1 MRIDPRTHTLV
12 REGVPAILN
21 PDDLHAV
28 EEAVR
33 LKERL
38 GGRVT
43 VLSMG
48 PPQAEASLRRALSLG
63 ADRAVLASDRA
74 FAAADTYATTFVLAR
89 ALRRLERE
97 QGAPFDLVLCGRQA
111 LDGDTGQVGPGLA
124 ARLGLPLLG
133 YVAAIREIDPAAGR
147 IVVERALDR
156 RREVIRSRLPA
167 LLTVDRALNTVR
179 YASLPSLL
187 ASLEAPLTVWSAS
200 DLGADPEDVGLR
212 GSPTRVVRSFSPPIR
227 RRETRLFPG
236 AAENPRHAAAQ
247 LADAL
252 LATGALAGGPAPA
265 AGAPE
270 RPAPGAP
277 SPVTAARV

>member
-12 REGVPAILN
+12 REGVPAVAN

-33 LKERL
+33 LKERF
-38 GGRVT
+38 GGRVR
-43 VLSMG
+43 VVSMG

-63 ADRAVLASDRA
+63 ADAAYLASDRA

-97 QGAPFDLVLCGRQA
+97 QGAPFDLIFCGRQA

-124 ARLGLPLLG
+124 ARLGVPLLG

-156 RREVIRSRLPA
+156 RREVIRARLPA
-167 LLTVDRALNTVR
+167 LLTVDRGLNTVR

-187 ASLEAPLTVWSAS
+187 ASLEAPLTVWSAA

-212 GSPTRVVRSFSPPIR
+212 GSPTRVVRSFSPPVR
-227 RRETRLFPG
+227 RRETRLIPG
-236 AAENPRHAAAQ
+236 AAENPRQAAGQ

-252 LATGALAGGPAPA
+252 VASGALEGGRPPAE
-265 AGAPE
+265 GAPE
-270 RPAPGAP
+270 RPAPEAAP
-277 SPVTAARV
+277 ATVARV